1 MLLSYSLISRLY
13 YILLII
19 VAVFLPSFRLVTSY
33 AIAGLIILWFIEADF
48 RRKYLRILQSPE
60 RKYLILG
67 AGFYILF
74 LVGLIH
80 TSNMD
85 QGLENLQ
92 VKLPLLVFPLVLS
105 TMDKDYLSKKRIHH
119 ILIAF
124 SVSTILISLY
134 SVLRSAFRYFED
146 GDASSFFYSE
156 ISYLNHTSYY
166 SIFEVFSICVL
177 LYFLVQ
183 DFEKMKLLA
192 KSGMLFLIAFMML
205 FTVLLSSKA
214 GIISLF
220 GVFMIAAIW
229 VLLEYKN
236 WKASALLF
244 FAPLIS
250 ILFLLS
256 VLDGAGNR
264 FVAATN
270 DLNRSEEIQPAEE
283 TRSTA
288 ARMLIWED
296 GIELFA
302 ESPVFGYGTGD
313 AKDELLEQYIE
324 NNHKHLHEGQLNAHN
339 TFLETS
345 LAIGVLGLLMLI
357 LILMLP
363 LFLAFRDHYFLMM
376 AFIFILSLNFM
387 VESMLKRQDGVVFFA
402 FMMSLLVFGWKRLSL
417 EKD

>member
-1 MLLSYSLISRLY
+1 
-13 YILLII
+13 
-19 VAVFLPSFRLVTSY
+19 
-33 AIAGLIILWFIEADF
+33 
-48 RRKYLRILQSPE
+48 
-60 RKYLILG
+60 
-67 AGFYILF
+67 
-74 LVGLIH
+74 
-80 TSNMD
+80 
-85 QGLENLQ
+85 
-92 VKLPLLVFPLVLS
+92 
-105 TMDKDYLSKKRIHH
+105 
-119 ILIAF
+119 
-124 SVSTILISLY
+124 
-134 SVLRSAFRYFED
+134 
-146 GDASSFFYSE
+146 
-156 ISYLNHTSYY
+156 
-166 SIFEVFSICVL
+166 
-177 LYFLVQ
+177 LVQ